1 MSLDHYFTRLL
12 VLVNDV
18 VDDPEIS
25 TEGVITFLSFYDHKR
40 KDLDRVQANNMK
52 GRIVGDTMKHFSTMD
67 DEPARPERE
76 GREGDTQPMPK
87 PADGPIMHELV
98 IADLQSRLDVGIK
111 RYGQPLRAFNGRD
124 PLQDLYEELLDAC
137 VYLRQLMEE
146 SSSRRGTPD
155 A

>member
-1 MSLDHYFTRLL
+1 MSLSHYQARLGIL
-12 VLVNDV
+12 VSDV
-18 VDDPEIS
+18 IEDPALTIED
-25 TEGVITFLSFYDHKR
+25 VITFLSSYDDKR
-40 KDLDRVQANNMK
+40 KSLDRVQANNMK
-52 GRIVGDTMKHFSTMD
+52 GRIVGEEEHFPMIED
-67 DEPARPERE
+67 RPERE

>member
-1 MSLDHYFTRLL
+1 MSLDHYDRQ
-12 VLVNDV
+12 
-18 VDDPEIS
+18 
-25 TEGVITFLSFYDHKR
+25 R
-40 KDLDRVQANNMK
+40 KTLDRVQANNMK
-52 GRIVGDTMKHFSTMD
+52 GRNVGEIVK
-67 DEPARPERE
+67 PERE